1 MIRRFLVDM
10 IRDSCG
16 LSDTFSQEE
25 VSCDFKQGETVENL
39 WYNQF

>member
-16 LSDTFSQEE
+16 LGDTFSQEE